1 VFTLRCT
8 VDLYRG
14 KGTGSRPEGKLR
26 VYIDFFRVR
35 VFFYFIFLK
44 LDVIDVMV

>member
-1 VFTLRCT
+1 MFTLRCT
-8 VDLYRG
+8 VDLYSG
-14 KGTGSRPEGKLR
+14 KGTGSRTGGKLR

>member
-1 VFTLRCT
+1 MFTLSKT
-8 VDLYRG
+8 VDLYSGMVRG
-14 KGTGSRPEGKLR
+14 SWTTGKLR
-26 VYIDFFRVR
+26 VYVDFFRVR

>member
-1 VFTLRCT
+1 MFTLSKT
-8 VDLYRG
+8 VDLYSG
-14 KGTGSRPEGKLR
+14 MVQGSRPEGKLR
-26 VYIDFFRVR
+26 VYVDFFRVR